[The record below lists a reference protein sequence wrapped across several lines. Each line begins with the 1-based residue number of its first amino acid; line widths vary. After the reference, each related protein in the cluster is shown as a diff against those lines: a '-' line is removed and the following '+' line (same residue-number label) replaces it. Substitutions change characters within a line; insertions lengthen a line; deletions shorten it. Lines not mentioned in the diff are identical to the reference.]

1 MNQTTP
7 DTVAYL
13 LLGLGVVTLIAAG
26 FLGSLYVRYRNL
38 QKDLQ
43 VIEQL
48 RDEQ

>member
-1 MNQTTP
+1 VNTPTP
-7 DTVAYL
+7 DTVPYL
-13 LLGLGVVTLIAAG
+13 LLGLGIVTLIAAG

-48 RDEQ
+48 RDDK